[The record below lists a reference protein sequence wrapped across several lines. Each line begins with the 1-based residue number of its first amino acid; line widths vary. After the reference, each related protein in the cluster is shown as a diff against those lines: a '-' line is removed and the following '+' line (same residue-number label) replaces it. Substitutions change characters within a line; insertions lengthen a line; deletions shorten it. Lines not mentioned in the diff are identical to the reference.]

1 MEQDALR
8 AGVAP
13 GGLLSTAE
21 VRILICYILS
31 TAQEPVP
38 GKRLAELLHYEGL
51 ANYFEVEEG
60 IHALLEQRQ
69 ISAADE
75 PDAYC
80 ITPSGRDAA
89 ETLRTSLPFTVR
101 EKAYQAA
108 ARMLARRR
116 HERETKIEILP
127 QGAGRLISCAVNEG
141 DRELMTI
148 RLYVADEGQ
157 AQMIRDRFLE
167 DPSGIYADVL
177 ERMTGSTMHR
187 PDPKADKPAPDADE
201 I

>member
-89 ETLRTSLPFTVR
+89 ETLRRGGLPPQLHLRPQHGCSPAADTSGRP
-101 EKAYQAA
+101 KSKSS
-108 ARMLARRR
+108 RR
-116 HERETKIEILP
+116 
-127 QGAGRLISCAVNEG
+127 
-141 DRELMTI
+141 
-148 RLYVADEGQ
+148 
-157 AQMIRDRFLE
+157 
-167 DPSGIYADVL
+167 
-177 ERMTGSTMHR
+177 
-187 PDPKADKPAPDADE
+187 APDGSSPAR
-201 I
+201 